1 MWPLSRPTRRD
12 RRLDPL
18 KPFIFL
24 DSKITADDDCSHEI
38 KRRLLLGKKA
48 VANLDS
54 ILKSRDK
61 GPLLTK
67 VHIVKAVVFFSNHI
81 QVWELVHKESW
92 VLKNRC
98 FWTVVLEKT
107 LESPLDSKEIKPV
120 NPKGNQPWMF
130 IGRTDTE
137 AEALIL
143 WPPDAK
149 DWLNG
154 KDPDAGKDWGQEEKG
169 ATEDEMVGWH
179 HWLHGHEF
187 EQAHGDSE
195 GQGSLAYLQSM
206 GSQSQTWLGN

>member
-1 MWPLSRPTRRD
+1 MQKDREIREIVRD
-12 RRLDPL
+12 
-18 KPFIFL
+18 FIFL

-107 LESPLDSKEIKPV
+107 LESPLGCKDIKLV
-120 NPKGNQPWMF
+120 NTKGDQHWIF
-130 IGRTDTE
+130 IGRAD
-137 AEALIL
+137 AEAAAPIF
-143 WPPDAK
+143 WPPDVK
-149 DWLNG
+149 SQFFG
-154 KDPDAGKDWGQEEKG
+154 KDPDAG
-169 ATEDEMVGWH
+169 
-179 HWLHGHEF
+179 
-187 EQAHGDSE
+187 
-195 GQGSLAYLQSM
+195 
-206 GSQSQTWLGN
+206 